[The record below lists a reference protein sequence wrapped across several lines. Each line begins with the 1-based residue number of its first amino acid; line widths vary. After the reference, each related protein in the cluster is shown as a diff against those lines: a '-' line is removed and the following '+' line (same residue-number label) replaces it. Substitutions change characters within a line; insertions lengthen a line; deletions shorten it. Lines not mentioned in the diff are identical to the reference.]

1 MSDDRIA
8 SGIEIITTS
17 VERQEPRKTRII
29 SAVRPAA
36 IAPSR
41 STPLTELVTN
51 TDWSNSSLML
61 SPCGAAARIV
71 CKALLHAVDD
81 GQGRGIAVLDDA
93 EQDRAAAVLAHDV
106 LLHQSSRRGPA
117 PRPSGRWWRRWRT

>member
-17 VERQEPRKTRII
+17 VDRHEPRNSRII

-41 STPLTELVTN
+41 RTPLTELVTN
-51 TDWSNSSLML
+51 TD
-61 SPCGAAARIV
+61 
-71 CKALLHAVDD
+71 
-81 GQGRGIAVLDDA
+81 
-93 EQDRAAAVLAHDV
+93 
-106 LLHQSSRRGPA
+106 
-117 PRPSGRWWRRWRT
+117 